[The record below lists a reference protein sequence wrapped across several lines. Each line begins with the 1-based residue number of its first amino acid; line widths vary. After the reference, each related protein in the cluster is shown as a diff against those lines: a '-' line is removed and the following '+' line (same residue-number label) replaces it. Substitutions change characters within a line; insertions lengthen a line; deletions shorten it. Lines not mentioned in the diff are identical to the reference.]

1 MADEGNENML
11 DASVEQQLSK
21 IVKGKEIF
29 SARVLLSI
37 IFDNLNIFL
46 ADVRSGN
53 LDLVTFV
60 EKLGLV
66 SC

>member
-1 MADEGNENML
+1 MADAGSENML
-11 DASVEQQLSK
+11 EANVEQQLSR